1 MTQVALGEI
10 CTFIGGGTPSR
21 KCPEYFTGD
30 IPWATVKDFKSLR
43 IDDTEEH
50 VTSQA
55 IDESAANIV
64 EPGTVLLVTRVGLG
78 KVAIAGARLAIN
90 QDIKAVI
97 SNDSVLPEFLFWFLM
112 SQSARI
118 QAMGTGATVKGV
130 TLHDVRAISMPLP
143 PLPEQ
148 RRIVDLLSRAEGI
161 VRLRREAQRKA
172 AELVP
177 ALFVDMFGDPASN
190 PKGWQVVRLGDL
202 AEKMSDGPF
211 GSNLK
216 SSHYVESGV
225 RVIRL
230 QNIGVGEL
238 IDNDKAFV
246 SEEHYASLPRHHCR
260 PGDVVIG
267 TLGDPNLR
275 AFVMPDWLN
284 EALNKADCVQFRC
297 KSGLCDATYIC
308 GLMNMPATLSMAS
321 AMVQGITR
329 ARISMG
335 RLRELV
341 VPNPPIALQ
350 EEFATK
356 VKAVQ
361 SIVKQQ
367 VDALAAAQATL
378 DALLHQSFAVS

>member
-1 MTQVALGEI
+1 MIRSIPHGSRE
-10 CTFIGGGTPSR
+10 SR
-21 KCPEYFTGD
+21 KTAALKQDWCGSVGAFCAIIRPDAGRIE
-30 IPWATVKDFKSLR
+30 PDFLAFFLKS
-43 IDDTEEH
+43 DTFRAW
-50 VTSQA
+50 TRQS
-55 IDESAANIV
+55 SGANIKNIRKT
-64 EPGTVLLVTRVGLG
+64 ELE
-78 KVAIAGARLAIN
+78 AFEI
-90 QDIKAVI
+90 
-97 SNDSVLPEFLFWFLM
+97 
-112 SQSARI
+112 
-118 QAMGTGATVKGV
+118 
-130 TLHDVRAISMPLP
+130 HLP

-161 VRLRREAQRKA
+161 VRLRREAQHKA

-177 ALFVDMFGDPASN
+177 ALFLDMFGDPASN